1 VRALA
6 PARDEHRPHRPDGGL
21 ARARPRPIDLLRAG
35 LLVAAVVALASGNLT
50 GAGYLGIGGAVAW
63 AVRPVLL
70 PRVLDLA
77 FVLALCVQGAG
88 EGLGLYDTYAW
99 FDRVVPR
106 RRPHARRAGRL
117 RRARPRRGRPDP
129 RDDTGLHRRRGIFI
143 LTVALGVAIGAVW
156 EIAEWASDAVLGS
169 NLSEGNDDT
178 VGDLVADTVGSCI
191 GAGLLV
197 LWTVKG
203 WGSVRR
209 IPGTNEREA
218 TDA

>member
-1 VRALA
+1 MSTARTALMGDWRGPVR
-6 PARDEHRPHRPDGGL
+6 D
-21 ARARPRPIDLLRAG
+21 PIDLLRAG
-35 LLVAAVVALASGNLT
+35 LLIAAVVALISGNLT
-50 GAGYLGIGGAVAW
+50 GAGYLGIGGVVAW

-99 FDRVVPR
+99 FDRVVHVLVPMLGA
-106 RRPHARRAGRL
+106 PVAYVALARGEVV
-117 RRARPRRGRPDP
+117 PDP

-156 EIAEWASDAVLGS
+156 EIAEWASDGVLGS

-178 VGDLVADTVGSCI
+178 VGDLIADTVGSCI

>member
-1 VRALA
+1 MTTARTAIMGDWRGPVR
-6 PARDEHRPHRPDGGL
+6 D
-21 ARARPRPIDLLRAG
+21 PIDLLRVG
-35 LLVAAVVALASGNLT
+35 LVVAAVLT
-50 GAGYLGIGGAVAW
+50 LIFGDPGGAGYLGVGAAVAW

-77 FVLALCVQGAG
+77 FVLALWVQGLG
-88 EGLGLYDTYAW
+88 EALGLYDTYAW
-99 FDRVVPR
+99 FDRVVHVVVPMLGA
-106 RRPHARRAGRL
+106 PVAYVALARAEVV
-117 RRARPRRGRPDP
+117 PDP

-143 LTVALGVAIGAVW
+143 LTVALGLAIGAVW
-156 EIAEWASDAVLGS
+156 EVVEWTSDGTLGS
-169 NLSEGNDDT
+169 NLSENNDDT
-178 VGDLVADTVGSCI
+178 VGDLIADTVGSCI

-218 TDA
+218 TNA

>member
-1 VRALA
+1 MSA
-6 PARDEHRPHRPDGGL
+6 ARTAVMGDWPGPIRD
-21 ARARPRPIDLLRAG
+21 PIDLLRLG
-35 LLVAAVVALASGNLT
+35 LVVATVVALASGNLR
-50 GAGYLGIGGAVAW
+50 GAGYLGIGALFAW

-77 FVLALCVQGAG
+77 FVLALWVQGAG
-88 EGLGLYDTYAW
+88 EALGLYDTYAW
-99 FDRVVPR
+99 FDRVVHVVVPMLGA
-106 RRPHARRAGRL
+106 PVAYVALARGEVL
-117 RRARPRRGRPDP
+117 PDP

-143 LTVALGVAIGAVW
+143 VTVALGVAIGGVW
-156 EIAEWASDAVLGS
+156 EIAEWAADGTLGS
-169 NLSEGNDDT
+169 NLSENNDDT
-178 VGDLVADTVGSCI
+178 VGDLIADTVGSCI

-209 IPGTNEREA
+209 IPGTNTREA